1 MQLTE
6 EEKAILEGAQG
17 QVKQKAMQT
26 LVRYG
31 ETFSAERL
39 VPITRGHVVMPA
51 GASFIPSQLEILDSL
66 VKDGLKFAVPTSINP
81 RPFEQSKPG
90 IIAKM
95 VYNRQEQFEN
105 LQNAL
110 GVIPCYTCAPYLGDN
125 VPQEGE
131 ILGWAESSAVVFANS
146 VIGARTNRNSS
157 MVEIC
162 SSILART
169 PEYGLL
175 LDENRR
181 ADYLVELEVSEL
193 HYSLIGFCVGA
204 AVGEKVP
211 YYSGLPGDISWG
223 DLKDMGAA
231 SAASGAVGL
240 YHVENVTPEAVK
252 QGRSLLKEDCPTIKV
267 TDRDIKLVRER
278 LGLSGQPNLVIIG
291 CPHLTAEQL
300 SLWAQKID
308 GPVQIE
314 TWLVTAPSIL
324 RHFRETA
331 EYEALYR
338 NKVRFMTLCSL
349 AFMDSPHL
357 KKLRVLTNSGKL
369 AYYTD
374 AYLGT
379 DQDCLQ
385 AMYGKGR

>member
-1 MQLTE
+1 LQVTE
-6 EEKAILEGAQG
+6 EEKAILNGEQG
-17 QVKQKAMQT
+17 PIKQKAMKT
-26 LVRYG
+26 LVKYG
-31 ETFSAERL
+31 ETFQAERL
-39 VPITRGHVVMPA
+39 VPVTRGHVVMPA

-66 VKDGLKFAVPTSINP
+66 VREGLKFAVPTSINP

-95 VYNRQEQFEN
+95 IYNRQEQFEN

-125 VPQEGE
+125 VPREGE
-131 ILGWAESSAVVFANS
+131 TLGWAESSAVVFANS
-146 VIGARTNRNSS
+146 VIGAKTNRNSS

-162 SSILART
+162 SAILART
-169 PEYGLL
+169 LEYGLL
-175 LDENRR
+175 LDENRQ
-181 ADYLVELEVSEL
+181 ADYLIEVEVSEL
-193 HYSLIGFCVGA
+193 HYSLIGYCVGA

-211 YYSGLPGDISWG
+211 YYTGLPGEVSWG

-252 QGRSLLKEDCPTIKV
+252 QGRSLLREGCQTIKV
-267 TDRDIKLVRER
+267 TDADIKQVRER
-278 LGLSGQPNLVIIG
+278 LGLPGQANLIIVG
-291 CPHLTAEQL
+291 CPHLTLEQL
-300 SLWAQKID
+300 SSWGQKID
-308 GPVQIE
+308 RPVQVE

-324 RHFRETA
+324 QRFREMT
-331 EYEALYR
+331 EYQTLSR

-369 AYYTD
+369 AHYTE
-374 AYLGT
+374 AFLGT
-379 DQDCLQ
+379 DDDCLH

>member
-6 EEKAILEGAQG
+6 EEKAILNGEQG
-17 QVKQKAMQT
+17 PVKQKALQT
-26 LVRYG
+26 LVKYG
-31 ETFSAERL
+31 EAFQAKRL

-66 VKDGLKFAVPTSINP
+66 VGEGLSFAVPTSINP
-81 RPFEQSKPG
+81 RPFEQTQPG
-90 IIAKM
+90 VIAKLI
-95 VYNRQEQFEN
+95 YNRQEQFEK

-125 VPQEGE
+125 VPREGE

-162 SSILART
+162 SSVLART
-169 PEYGLL
+169 PEFGLL
-175 LDENRR
+175 LDENRQ
-181 ADYLVELEVSEL
+181 ADYLVEVDVSEL

-211 YYSGLPGDISWG
+211 YYTGLPKNVSWG

-240 YHVENVTPEAVK
+240 YHVEDVTPEALK
-252 QGRSLLKEDCPTIKV
+252 QGRGLLREGAPTIRV
-267 TDRDIKLVRER
+267 MDADIKGVRER
-278 LGLSGQPNLVIIG
+278 LGLAGQPNLIIIG
-291 CPHLTAEQL
+291 CPHLTLEQL
-300 SLWAQKID
+300 MDWAQRID
-308 GPVQIE
+308 RPVTVE

-324 RHFRETA
+324 RRFRDTPA
-331 EYEALYR
+331 YAALSR
-338 NKVRFMTLCSL
+338 HKVRCMTLCSL

-369 AYYTD
+369 AYYTA
-374 AYLGT
+374 AYLGS
-379 DQDCLQ
+379 DQDCLR
-385 AMYGKGR
+385 AMYGRGR

>member
-1 MQLTE
+1 MHLTE
-6 EEKAILEGAQG
+6 EEKAILKGKQG

-26 LVRYG
+26 LVKYG
-31 ETFSAERL
+31 ETFGAERL

-66 VKDGLKFAVPTSINP
+66 AGDGLKFAVPTSINP
-81 RPFEQSKPG
+81 RPFEEAKPG

-125 VPQEGE
+125 VPLEGE

-175 LDENRR
+175 LDENRQ
-181 ADYLVELEVSEL
+181 ADYLVEVDVSEL
-193 HYSLIGFCVGA
+193 HYSLIGFCVGSL
-204 AVGEKVP
+204 VGEKVP
-211 YYSGLPGDISWG
+211 YYTGLPEKISWG

-240 YHVENVTPEAVK
+240 YHVENVTPEAIK
-252 QGRSLLKEDCPTIKV
+252 QGRDLLKEGYKTIRV
-267 TDRDIKLVRER
+267 TDADLNEVRVR
-278 LGLSGQPNLVIIG
+278 LGLSGQPNLIIIG
-291 CPHLTAEQL
+291 CPHLTREQL
-300 SLWAQKID
+300 SIWAQR
-308 GPVQIE
+308 IE
-314 TWLVTAPSIL
+314 RTVAVDTWLVTAPSIL
-324 RHFRETA
+324 QKIKETV
-331 EYEALYR
+331 EYQALIR
-338 NKVRFMTLCSL
+338 KKVRFMTLCSL
-349 AFMDSPHL
+349 AFMDAPHL

>member
-1 MQLTE
+1 MHLTE
-6 EEKAILEGAQG
+6 EEKAILDGNHG

-26 LVRYG
+26 LVKYG
-31 ETFSAERL
+31 ETFGAERL
-39 VPITRGHVVMPA
+39 APITRGHVVMPA
-51 GASFIPSQLEILDSL
+51 GASFIPSQLEILESL
-66 VKDGLKFAVPTSINP
+66 VGDGLKFAVPTSINP
-81 RPFEQSKPG
+81 RPFEQSRPG
-90 IIAKM
+90 VVAKM
-95 VYNRQEQFEN
+95 IYNRQEQFEK

-125 VPQEGE
+125 VPGEGE

-169 PEYGLL
+169 PEFGLL
-175 LDENRR
+175 LDENRK
-181 ADYLVELEVSEL
+181 ADYLVEVDVSEL
-193 HYSLIGFCVGA
+193 HYSLIGFCVGSQ
-204 AVGEKVP
+204 VGEKVP
-211 YYSGLPGDISWG
+211 YYTGLPGEISWG

-252 QGRSLLKEDCPTIKV
+252 QGRSLLKEGCPTIKV
-267 TDRDIKLVRER
+267 TDTDIKAIRER
-278 LGLSGQPNLVIIG
+278 LGLPGQPNLIIIG
-291 CPHLTAEQL
+291 CPHLTLEQL
-300 SLWAQKID
+300 SIWSQRID
-308 GPVQIE
+308 RPVATE

-324 RHFRETA
+324 QRFRETA
-331 EYEALYR
+331 GYEALTR
-338 NKVRFMTLCSL
+338 KKVRLMTLCSL

-357 KKLRVLTNSGKL
+357 KRLRVLTNSGKL

-379 DQDCLQ
+379 DGDCLQ